1 MRSHMKK
8 QHGVTLM
15 ELMIVIVIVGILAA
29 IAVPSYSSHV
39 RKTRRNMAAACLEEN
54 AQFLERWYTTKL
66 TYEGA
71 SATMCPAEIQP
82 FYDVEVDVT
91 DARSFTATATPKA
104 AQLEDKCGVMTLNE
118 KGQRDSEGSAADGC
132 W

>member
-1 MRSHMKK
+1 MKK

-15 ELMIVIVIVGILAA
+15 ELMIVIVIIGILAA
-29 IAVPSYSSHV
+29 IAIPGYSSHV

-71 SATMCPAEIQP
+71 SASACPAEIQP
-82 FYDVEVDVT
+82 FYKVEVNVT
-91 DARSFTATATPKA
+91 GPREFLATATPLA
-104 AQLEDKCGVMTLNE
+104 AQLKDKCGIMTLNE
-118 KGQRDSEGSAADGC
+118 EGQRDSEGSASDGC